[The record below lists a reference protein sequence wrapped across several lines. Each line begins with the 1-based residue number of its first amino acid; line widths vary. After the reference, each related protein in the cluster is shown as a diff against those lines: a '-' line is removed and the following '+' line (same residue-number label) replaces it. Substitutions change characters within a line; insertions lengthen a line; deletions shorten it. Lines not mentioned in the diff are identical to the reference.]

1 MHIYHIY
8 ILALLNTSCLTQF
21 NQSANTT
28 KEDQKDQ
35 KAFSIT
41 EAARYGTLT
50 RQYRGY
56 ADISHKDKPDMGA
69 YELKLKRYL
78 SGYKNVGIYK
88 KENTQI
94 VVTFPTNL
102 IMETGIPAITPEAYF
117 GVLSRF
123 SYVLLTAGN
132 TSIEIKGYATEWIP
146 AQEKANAVAGYLC
159 LKGISRQRITAIGFN
174 TDKPFVE
181 ITLTPL

>member
-28 KEDQKDQ
+28 KEDQKDK

-56 ADISHKDKPDMGA
+56 ADISRKNKPNMDT
-69 YELKLKRYL
+69 YELKLKKYL
-78 SGYKNVGIYK
+78 AGYNVDIYK

-102 IMETGIPAITPEAYF
+102 IMETGIPAIKPEAYF

-132 TSIEIKGYATEWIP
+132 TSIEIKAYSPEWVP

-174 TDKPFVE
+174 TDKPYVE